1 MTKQSPLLMR
11 LLSLSRL
18 ASLRLK
24 SSSPQQG
31 QPPRPLVQLEVF
43 DVGSLAAALQ
53 LISLA
58 EPAIASV
65 IMLIRGSGGTTT
77 AIVYLDSADAQF
89 AADQKQVQDWLAAH
103 GKAPA
108 V

>member
-1 MTKQSPLLMR
+1 M
-11 LLSLSRL
+11 
-18 ASLRLK
+18 
-24 SSSPQQG
+24 
-31 QPPRPLVQLEVF
+31 
-43 DVGSLAAALQ
+43 GSLAAALQ
-53 LISLA
+53 LINLA

-65 IMLIRGSGGTTT
+65 IMLIRGAHGGTT

-89 AADQKQVQDWLAAH
+89 AANQTEIQAWLAAK